1 MARIIIKI
9 EIEPDP
15 DGKHCGDCHLVE
27 RGGWCSAFDRRL
39 DGILGR
45 WDCCPECLAARVPA
59 EIKRLQAENAAIDE
73 VLGAAVE
80 EYGREAAEVVL
91 TRTADGSVQIE
102 TRCKP
107 EADEFA
113 TGETVS
119 NAASNMVGRWC
130 E

>member
-1 MARIIIKI
+1 VVGSFGRDYADLAYKAECADR
-9 EIEPDP
+9 
-15 DGKHCGDCHLVE
+15 DG
-27 RGGWCSAFDRRL
+27 AT
-39 DGILGR
+39 
-45 WDCCPECLAARVPA
+45 
-59 EIKRLQAENAAIDE
+59 DE

-91 TRTADGSVQIE
+91 TRTEDGSVQIE

>member
-1 MARIIIKI
+1 MKDTDSLIQDLRHEVHAV
-9 EIEPDP
+9 
-15 DGKHCGDCHLVE
+15 HT
-27 RGGWCSAFDRRL
+27 DRRGVEQTAAEGNMQLAQYGTWRL
-39 DGILGR
+39 DRL
-45 WDCCPECLAARVPA
+45 EELLTKAAA

-91 TRTADGSVQIE
+91 TRTEDGSVQIE

-119 NAASNMVGRWC
+119 NAASNMVGMWC

>member
-1 MARIIIKI
+1 MKDTDSLIQDLRHEVHAV
-9 EIEPDP
+9 
-15 DGKHCGDCHLVE
+15 HT
-27 RGGWCSAFDRRL
+27 DRR
-39 DGILGR
+39 GV
-45 WDCCPECLAARVPA
+45 EQTAAEGKWRLYRLEELLTKAAA

-91 TRTADGSVQIE
+91 TRTEDGSVQIE

>member
-1 MARIIIKI
+1 VTDTDRLIQDLRHEVHAV
-9 EIEPDP
+9 
-15 DGKHCGDCHLVE
+15 HT
-27 RGGWCSAFDRRL
+27 DRRGVEQTAAEGNMQLAQYGTWRL
-39 DGILGR
+39 DRL
-45 WDCCPECLAARVPA
+45 EELLTKAAA

-91 TRTADGSVQIE
+91 TRTEDGSVQIE

>member
-1 MARIIIKI
+1 MTDTDRLIQDLRHEVHAV
-9 EIEPDP
+9 
-15 DGKHCGDCHLVE
+15 HT
-27 RGGWCSAFDRRL
+27 DRRGVEQTAAEGNMQLAQYGTWRL
-39 DGILGR
+39 DRL
-45 WDCCPECLAARVPA
+45 EELLTKAAA

-91 TRTADGSVQIE
+91 TRTEDGSVQIE

>member
-1 MARIIIKI
+1 MVNNEVTTMTTDEALLAIAAMIDILADCGAGGDELWDARRKLNQA
-9 EIEPDP
+9 
-15 DGKHCGDCHLVE
+15 GKT
-27 RGGWCSAFDRRL
+27 
-39 DGILGR
+39 
-45 WDCCPECLAARVPA
+45 LAV

-91 TRTADGSVQIE
+91 TRTEDGSVQIE